1 MKQGKGKEGFD
12 MVQVDRFR
20 VGMIG
25 FGVAK
30 LYAAALRSIPL
41 YYPDLPPVDLAAV
54 ATATEKSG
62 EAAMKHF
69 GFERRTTNYHEI
81 LDDKDINTVV
91 IASPPHLHREMTIAA
106 LQAGKYV
113 YLDKPLANNF
123 EEAQKIVA
131 ASQASG
137 RDAQLI
143 FEYRHAPAVM
153 TAKRMIAEG
162 RLGDLYSFRIP
173 YFRSSNVDVT
183 RPAGWKGEMAKAGG
197 GSLNDTAPHAIDL
210 ALWLAGMPDRVTAT
224 TRIFVKE
231 RPRSKADP
239 QMVPVETD
247 DHVIVQMEK
256 ENGFIGTIE
265 ASKLIVGAVNDIQVE
280 VYGSKGSLR
289 WNIMDPNYL
298 EFAEA
303 NASDLELGWRRI
315 PTVQRYP
322 DAAIPGYDLSVGMM
336 RFHIASLASFL
347 RNTLEGKP
355 YDPGLMQGL
364 RVQAVVEAALKAAHD
379 RCWVDVAKV

>member
-1 MKQGKGKEGFD
+1 MRKVGDRMAQI
-12 MVQVDRFR
+12 DRFR
-20 VGMIG
+20 VGIIG

-54 ATATEKSG
+54 ATASEKSG
-62 EAAMKHF
+62 EAAVKHF
-69 GFERRTTNYHEI
+69 GIERRTTNYQEI
-81 LDDKDINTVV
+81 LDSKDINTVV
-91 IASPPHLHREMTIAA
+91 IASPPHLHREMAVAA

-113 YLDKPLANNF
+113 YLDKPLANSF

-143 FEYRHAPAVM
+143 FEYRHAPAVI
-153 TAKRMIAEG
+153 TAKRLIAEG
-162 RLGDLYSFRIP
+162 RLGDIYSFRIP
-173 YFRSSNVDVT
+173 YYRSSNVDVS

-210 ALWLAGMPDRVTAT
+210 ALWLVGMPDRVTAT

-231 RPRSKADP
+231 RPRSKTDS
-239 QMVPVETD
+239 QLVPVETD
-247 DHVIVQMEK
+247 DHVIIQMEK
-256 ENGFIGTIE
+256 ENGFIGTVE

-280 VYGSKGSLR
+280 VYGRKGSLR

-298 EFAEA
+298 EFAEV
-303 NASDLELGWRRI
+303 NDSDLELGWRRI

-336 RFHIASLASFL
+336 RFHIASMANFL
-347 RNTLEGKP
+347 RNSMEGKP
-355 YDPGLMQGL
+355 YEPGLLQGL
-364 RVQAVVEAALKAAHD
+364 RVQAVVEAALKAAQN
-379 RCWVDVAKV
+379 RCWVDVAQV